1 MRKMKNGFGSGL
13 YRTALGLVFA
23 LLPIVAMALDF
34 TPDASRV
41 VSDPTYLPL
50 GAQVFGSTEYSY
62 GETNLTTNNHLGAPQ
77 GSTNTATTSIN
88 QVLEY
93 GITSDLALRFNGF
106 FQLVGATNLS
116 PSGASTLTTSDGLSN
131 PTFTA
136 VWRFLDEKD
145 RPFNWDLTGS
155 YTPSLTNAESA
166 SEDQNGTVVR
176 GGTTSLVGTALSFKT
191 KGFTVYGDF
200 SASYFGPR
208 NVLNQTSG
216 NTTNYE
222 SSWQYGLDLTT
233 QTRFTDQ
240 LSLNAGVS
248 QTFNDPVNASFV
260 NGNGKLIDFTNLPGN
275 LTTLI
280 TALNCQVVPERFV
293 ASLIYSHVFYGK
305 GASNFP
311 SFPNSDTTT
320 TDRNED
326 LYGAE
331 VRYVF
336 N

>member
-1 MRKMKNGFGSGL
+1 MKMKFGRGL
-13 YRTALGLVFA
+13 YQTALGLAFS
-23 LLPIVAMALDF
+23 LLPIGAMALDF

-62 GETNLTTNNHLGAPQ
+62 GETNLITNNHLGALQ

-93 GITSDLALRFNGF
+93 GITGDLVLRFNGF

-131 PTFTA
+131 PTFA
-136 VWRFLDEKD
+136 AIWRFLDEKD
-145 RPFNWDLTGS
+145 HPFNWDLTGS
-155 YTPSLTNAESA
+155 YTPSLINAESA
-166 SEDQNGTVVR
+166 SQDQNGTVVR

-191 KGFTVYGDF
+191 RGFTVYGEF
-200 SASYFGPR
+200 TAAYFGIR
-208 NVLNQTSG
+208 NILNPTTG
-216 NTTNYE
+216 NPTNYE

-248 QTFNDPVNASFV
+248 QTFNDPASASFV
-260 NGNGKLIDFTNLPGN
+260 NGSGKLIDFTNLPGD
-275 LTTLI
+275 LITLV
-280 TALNCQVVPERFV
+280 TALNYQVVPGRFV
-293 ASLIYSHVFYGK
+293 ASLVYSHVFYGN
-305 GASNFP
+305 GGNNFP

-320 TDRNED
+320 TDKNED